1 MLDLPQTHCESKQ
14 VFAEII
20 MHRVNHAQLNM
31 IAAAYHMY
39 DGDMDRKVLKA
50 ALDNFRMKE
59 PLTVSE
65 FGIKI
70 YGECEDEIIYPQAR
84 NLR

>member
-14 VFAEII
+14 VFAEIV
-20 MHRVNHAQLNM
+20 MYRVNNAQLKL
-31 IAAAYHMY
+31 IAASYHVY
-39 DGDMDRKVLKA
+39 GKVRHRKVLKA

-70 YGECEDEIIYPQAR
+70 FKECTND
-84 NLR
+84 

>member
-1 MLDLPQTHCESKQ
+1 MLDLPPTHCESKQ
-14 VFAEII
+14 AFAEIV
-20 MHRVNHAQLNM
+20 MTHVNSADLSK
-31 IAAAYHMY
+31 ISAAYKAYGKDVH
-39 DGDMDRKVLKA
+39 RKVLKA

-70 YGECEDEIIYPQAR
+70 FGVCNDGMG
-84 NLR
+84 

>member
-1 MLDLPQTHCESKQ
+1 MLDLPPTHCESKQ
-14 VFAEII
+14 AFAEIV
-20 MHRVNHAQLNM
+20 MTHVNSADLSK
-31 IAAAYHMY
+31 IAASYKVYGKDSH
-39 DGDMDRKVLKA
+39 RKVLRA

-70 YGECEDEIIYPQAR
+70 FKECEDGVD
-84 NLR
+84 